1 MDNPK
6 IRIESDGD
14 ITIVYLGGKRVKTR
28 NIEFS
33 AKLTPKSDK
42 AVMWKGDFLKTDE
55 KGDAVIEND
64 DIVTE
69 EFCYKNDVYQ
79 AGDINA

>member
-1 MDNPK
+1 MENPK

-14 ITIVYLGGKRVKTR
+14 ITVVYIDGKRVKTR

-33 AKLTPKSDK
+33 AKLTKDSDR

-55 KGDAVIEND
+55 NGNAVIEND

-69 EFCYKNDVYQ
+69 EFGYKNSAYE
-79 AGDINA
+79 AGGLNA